1 MSMIQRVIVAGGGTG
16 GHLFPGI
23 AVVEELRRRN
33 PKLSVLFVGTERGI
47 ESRVLPARGERV
59 ELIDVKPLMGKKPME
74 LARSAF
80 GLPRAAVQALSILR
94 RERPQLVIGLGG
106 YAAGPMLL
114 TAAARGIPTALLE
127 QNVHVGLTNR
137 MLSRTVG
144 RAYLTFEQTAP
155 LFGPSRARVLGNPV
169 RRAFVD
175 AARIA
180 ASDPVGRD
188 ARGRVVLVLG
198 GSQGAESLNRFVPE
212 ALAKAGLGTTG
223 IEVVHQSGA
232 AMQQAVQQRYAE
244 LGIQARVVPFID
256 DMARAYVDSA
266 LVIARAG
273 ATTLAELCT
282 IGRASLL
289 VPYPFAAQ
297 DHQLKNARALEE
309 ANAARVV
316 LDAELGSERLAD
328 SVRELLADAGGRRSL
343 SEAARRL
350 GRPDAAAA
358 IVDDL
363 SSWLG
368 AVGGGDV
375 LPEGDGSEP
384 AGGEP
389 EVSAGPYENRAA
401 VVRRPKVKR
410 CELRI
415 RTVPASIDAAG

>member
-1 MSMIQRVIVAGGGTG
+1 VIERVIVAGGGTG

-33 PKLSVLFVGTERGI
+33 SKLSVLFVGTERGI

-74 LARSAF
+74 VARSAF
-80 GLPRAAVQALSILR
+80 ALPRAAVQAMSILR
-94 RERPQLVIGLGG
+94 RERADLVLGLGG

-114 TAAARGIPTALLE
+114 TAAARGTPTALLE

-137 MLSRTVG
+137 MLSRSVG
-144 RAYLTFEQTAP
+144 RAYLTFEQTAG
-155 LFGPSRARVLGNPV
+155 LFGASRARVLGNPV

-188 ARGRVVLVLG
+188 ARGRCVLVLG
-198 GSQGAESLNRFVPE
+198 GSQGAESLNRHVPE
-212 ALAKAGLGTTG
+212 ALGAAGLAHGN

-232 AMQQAVQQRYAE
+232 AMRDAVERRYAE
-244 LGIQARVVPFID
+244 LGIRARVVPFID
-256 DMARAYVDSA
+256 DMARAYVDAA

-273 ATTLAELCT
+273 ATTLAELCS
-282 IGRASLL
+282 IGRAAIL

-297 DHQLKNARALEE
+297 DHQMKNALALEQGG
-309 ANAARVV
+309 AARVV
-316 LDAELGSERLAD
+316 ADDTLGGARLAD
-328 SVRELLADAGGRRSL
+328 SVRELLGDVATRRSL
-343 SEAARRL
+343 AEAARRL

-363 SSWLG
+363 SGWLG
-368 AVGGGDV
+368 ASGGGDESSD
-375 LPEGDGSEP
+375 EGESSTAAGSDP
-384 AGGEP
+384 QAG
-389 EVSAGPYENRAA
+389 AGPDQNRAA
-401 VVRRPKVKR
+401 IVRRPKVKR

-415 RTVPASIDAAG
+415 RTVPASIDAAS